1 MDFGISPGSL
11 WEFFLWLE
19 SLVNGVRPAACAF
32 CRLRLKLFI
41 EKKEII
47 AMGKYLATMMLVCV
61 NILALACTFAVGFLR
76 PSPSLGEL
84 DTLHRRA
91 LEDHIVLPKR
101 EIT

>member
-1 MDFGISPGSL
+1 
-11 WEFFLWLE
+11 
-19 SLVNGVRPAACAF
+19 
-32 CRLRLKLFI
+32 
-41 EKKEII
+41 
-47 AMGKYLATMMLVCV
+47 MGKYLATMMLVCA